1 MSTKTRKKAQQTLIA
16 KLQSRAEG
24 NLEVLSELRFFM
36 REKAKLDDE
45 YGRGLEKLVKTMQN
59 RKLRRGPSLSTA
71 SGIAMSLFKPKPSHV
86 KPQLTSSASSASL
99 ASVEDPEYS
108 MEDGSTVR
116 AIYSAYLAILIEAD
130 KAGRARAHA
139 SERSVNE
146 ISEFLKDYT
155 QVRSFT
161 LKKTMDFAIKYQTE
175 LHASYD
181 DFERVKAT
189 YDRLSKETESAKRR
203 YEETAKKPNS
213 GLNALKNA
221 VSRMDGE
228 ERVEALRQ
236 KWKSSDANLAKARND
251 YLLAIAAANSQQTRF
266 YESDLAQWMQK
277 FDNDFHATAKSVL
290 STYSTLESGIA
301 KILDDSMN
309 TVRFAVNRVDQK
321 ADTEAFVFDNTS
333 LFTDPSNFSYESYP
347 GDFVNEIAVTDV
359 TKTVLG
365 QKLSHLLSQS
375 AELASHLEKKQH
387 ELAGV
392 KQLAATY
399 TSTPQFGNSANTI
412 DQIIELENA
421 IDLIKCIQSRVSTQ
435 VHLLENA
442 NVTPVSSIESP
453 ILPPSNGIHA
463 TNSSSSSTRESRTN
477 RREFVCVYSYDS
489 KVDGELSISEGDLLT
504 SEAQEAGGWILAQS
518 DKGEEGLVPFNY
530 IQETATK
537 TRSNPVIVAQQ
548 ASISKPDPAKVQA
561 LYDYKATCEGELT
574 LVTGD
579 VVTITSKAT
588 GDDAWWEGISARG
601 KGLFPS
607 NYVGAVTASSTGVSA
622 RSSSS
627 EAAPLFYAEA
637 VFDYTAADESE
648 LSFRVGDVVGVVDD
662 SDGDWWMAVL
672 NNQRGLVPASYVTRR

>member
-1 MSTKTRKKAQQTLIA
+1 MLIA
-16 KLQSRAEG
+16 KLQNRAEG

-59 RKLRRGPSLSTA
+59 RKLRRGPALSTA
-71 SGIAMSLFKPKPSHV
+71 SGIGKSLFKPKPRDV
-86 KPQLTSSASSASL
+86 KPQLSSSSSSTSI

-139 SERSVNE
+139 SERSVTE

-181 DFERVKAT
+181 DFERVKAM

-228 ERVEALRQ
+228 ERVETLRQ
-236 KWKSSDANLAKARND
+236 KWKSLDASLAKARND
-251 YLLAIAAANSQQTRF
+251 YLLAIAAANSQQIQF
-266 YESDLAQWMQK
+266 YESDLTLWMQK
-277 FDNDFHATAKSVL
+277 FDNDFHSTAKSVL
-290 STYSTLESGIA
+290 STYTTLESGIA
-301 KILDDSMN
+301 RILDDSMN
-309 TVRFAVNRVDQK
+309 TIRLAVNKVDQK

-333 LFTDPSNFSYESYP
+333 LFTDPSKFSYEPYT

-359 TKTVLG
+359 TKTALG

-375 AELASHLEKKQH
+375 AELANHLEKKQH
-387 ELAGV
+387 ELSGV

-399 TSTPQFGNSANTI
+399 ASTPQFGNAANTI
-412 DQIIELENA
+412 DQVIELENA

-435 VHLLENA
+435 VKLLENA
-442 NVTPVSSIESP
+442 NVTPVSSVVESP
-453 ILPPSNGIHA
+453 ILSISNGIHA
-463 TNSSSSSTRESRTN
+463 GSSTRESRSN
-477 RREFVCVYSYDS
+477 RREFICVYSYDS
-489 KVDGELSISEGDLLT
+489 KDGGELSISEGDLLT
-504 SEAQEAGGWILAQS
+504 SDALESDGWILAKS
-518 DKGEEGLVPFNY
+518 EKGEEGLVPFNY
-530 IQETATK
+530 IQETTTK
-537 TRSNPVIVAQQ
+537 TGSNPVISQQ
-548 ASISKPDPAKVQA
+548 VSVSNANVTKVQA
-561 LYDYKATCEGELT
+561 LYDYNASCEGELT
-574 LVTGD
+574 LVAGD

-588 GDDAWWEGISARG
+588 GDDAWWEGVSNRG

-607 NYVGAVTASSTGVSA
+607 NYVGAAAAAVTSTAVP
-622 RSSSS
+622 S
-627 EAAPLFYAEA
+627 EALFYAEA
-637 VFDYTAADESE
+637 VFDYAAGDESE
-648 LSFRVGDVVGVVDD
+648 LSFRVGDVVRVVDD

-672 NNQRGLVPASYVTRR
+672 NNERGLVPASYVARR

>member
-1 MSTKTRKKAQQTLIA
+1 
-16 KLQSRAEG
+16 
-24 NLEVLSELRFFM
+24 
-36 REKAKLDDE
+36 
-45 YGRGLEKLVKTMQN
+45 MQN
-59 RKLRRGPSLSTA
+59 RKHRRGPALSTA
-71 SGIAMSLFKPKPSHV
+71 SGIGKSLFKPKPRDV
-86 KPQLTSSASSASL
+86 KPQLSSSSSSTSI

-139 SERSVNE
+139 SERSVTE

-181 DFERVKAT
+181 DFERVKAM

-236 KWKSSDANLAKARND
+236 KWKSLDASLAKARND
-251 YLLAIAAANSQQTRF
+251 YLLALAAANSQQIRF
-266 YESDLAQWMQK
+266 YESDLTLWMQK
-277 FDNDFHATAKSVL
+277 FDNDFHSTAKSVL
-290 STYSTLESGIA
+290 STYTTLESGIA
-301 KILDDSMN
+301 RILDDSMN
-309 TVRFAVNRVDQK
+309 TIRLAVNKIDQK

-333 LFTDPSNFSYESYP
+333 LFTDPSKFSYEPYT
-347 GDFVNEIAVTDV
+347 GDFVKEIAVTDV
-359 TKTVLG
+359 TKTALG

-375 AELASHLEKKQH
+375 AELANHLEKKQH
-387 ELAGV
+387 ELSGV

-399 TSTPQFGNSANTI
+399 ASTPQFGNAANTI
-412 DQIIELENA
+412 DQVIELENA

-435 VHLLENA
+435 VKLLENA
-442 NVTPVSSIESP
+442 NVTPVSSVVESP
-453 ILPPSNGIHA
+453 ILSISNGIHA
-463 TNSSSSSTRESRTN
+463 GSSARESGSN
-477 RREFVCVYSYDS
+477 RREFICVYSYDA
-489 KVDGELSISEGDLLT
+489 KDGGELSISEGDLLT
-504 SEAQEAGGWILAQS
+504 SDALESDGWILAKS
-518 DKGEEGLVPFNY
+518 ERGEEGLVPFNY
-530 IQETATK
+530 IQETT
-537 TRSNPVIVAQQ
+537 TRTASNPVIAQQ
-548 ASISKPDPAKVQA
+548 VSVSNANVTKVQA
-561 LYDYKATCEGELT
+561 LYDYNASCEGELT
-574 LVTGD
+574 LVAGD

-588 GDDAWWEGISARG
+588 GDDAWWEGVSNRG

-607 NYVGAVTASSTGVSA
+607 NYVGAAAAVAAAVTSTVVP
-622 RSSSS
+622 S
-627 EAAPLFYAEA
+627 EALFYAEA
-637 VFDYTAADESE
+637 VFDYAAGDESE
-648 LSFRVGDVVGVVDD
+648 LSFRVGDVVRVVDD

-672 NNQRGLVPASYVTRR
+672 NNERGLVPASYVTRR